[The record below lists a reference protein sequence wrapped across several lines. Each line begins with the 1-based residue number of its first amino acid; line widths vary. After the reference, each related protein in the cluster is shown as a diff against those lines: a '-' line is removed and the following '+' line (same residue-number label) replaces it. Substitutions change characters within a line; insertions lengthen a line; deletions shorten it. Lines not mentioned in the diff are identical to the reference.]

1 MYADKSQWFVFIL
14 FGVISVVGINVLL
27 AQRDIR
33 SFKEYERLEQMN
45 KLEEQAVYRQLEVI
59 PFANSQW
66 TDPIFHPYL
75 TLKNTNL
82 W

>member
-33 SFKEYERLEQMN
+33 SFKEYERLQQQEQIE
-45 KLEEQAVYRQLEVI
+45 KPVYKQLPVI
-59 PFANSQW
+59 PF
-66 TDPIFHPYL
+66 
-75 TLKNTNL
+75 TN
-82 W
+82 

>member
-33 SFKEYERLEQMN
+33 SFKEYERLERQEQLD
-45 KLEEQAVYRQLEVI
+45 KQAVYKQLPVI
-59 PFANSQW
+59 PFAN
-66 TDPIFHPYL
+66 
-75 TLKNTNL
+75 
-82 W
+82 

>member
-1 MYADKSQWFVFIL
+1 MYAEKSQWFVFIL

-59 PFANSQW
+59 PFANSQ
-66 TDPIFHPYL
+66 
-75 TLKNTNL
+75 
-82 W
+82 

>member
-1 MYADKSQWFVFIL
+1 MYAEKSQWFVFIL

-59 PFANSQW
+59 PFAN
-66 TDPIFHPYL
+66 
-75 TLKNTNL
+75 
-82 W
+82 

>member
-59 PFANSQW
+59 PFAN
-66 TDPIFHPYL
+66 
-75 TLKNTNL
+75 
-82 W
+82 

>member
-59 PFANSQW
+59 PFANSQ
-66 TDPIFHPYL
+66 
-75 TLKNTNL
+75 
-82 W
+82 

>member
-14 FGVISVVGINVLL
+14 FGILSVVGINVLL

-59 PFANSQW
+59 PFANSQ
-66 TDPIFHPYL
+66 
-75 TLKNTNL
+75 
-82 W
+82 

>member
-14 FGVISVVGINVLL
+14 FGVLSVVGINVLL

-59 PFANSQW
+59 PFAN
-66 TDPIFHPYL
+66 
-75 TLKNTNL
+75 
-82 W
+82 

>member
-1 MYADKSQWFVFIL
+1 MYAEKSQWFVFIL
-14 FGVISVVGINVLL
+14 FGILSVVGINVLL

-59 PFANSQW
+59 PFTNSQ
-66 TDPIFHPYL
+66 
-75 TLKNTNL
+75 
-82 W
+82 